1 MVKQREMMDRGR
13 EEQRHGG
20 ATAPGRMRIW
30 TAAVLLMVF
39 AAACVP
45 RMSIESRSE
54 NQLHAAAESA
64 FRARDY
70 PEAMRLYQGYLRQYP
85 QGPHT
90 TAALMRIAEIQMAEG
105 RYEAARNT
113 YRRLMDRFPD
123 SGLVPDAAVGVLKS
137 FYASGQYKDVI
148 RYADDLLK
156 KVRSPDDIRRL
167 YLVLGDAYMAIDS
180 PINAVYYYSIS
191 EQYARYP
198 SRDHRE
204 KIDRAISRLSAADI
218 EVLLERIQKDE
229 DIRGAL
235 LYQLAVVHMQEDRKE
250 EAGRVVSEFLRK
262 FPDHR
267 KVEAARNL
275 LEEYE
280 TLPLASRHTIGCLLP
295 LSGAYKVYGA
305 RALRGVELAL
315 SQASGIHLVIRD
327 TGSEAR
333 TALLAVNDLLDA
345 ATPSAIIGP
354 IITAETA
361 APEAQTARIPL
372 IALTQ
377 KEGIPAMGDFVFRNF
392 ITPRMQ
398 VEALISHAVREMGR
412 YRFGVLYPNEK
423 YGFTFLELF
432 QEAAAA
438 NGGTVTSTAVYE
450 TRETDFRK
458 SIRSLRGG
466 HRGRDLGF
474 DALFIPDAPRK
485 TGLILPQLAFYDIR
499 TQLMGTNLWH
509 SEQLLG
515 MAGDFAEG
523 AVFPTGFFPESRSP
537 HVVDF
542 VTDFQGTYG
551 EVPGF
556 IEAIAYDTARLLIQL
571 LSRPD
576 IRYKSALQ
584 EQLARVRDFPGV
596 TGLTSFGPSGEV
608 RKDLY
613 LLQVRDGQFV
623 DTAEGGVA
631 MVP

>member
-1 MVKQREMMDRGR
+1 MDRGR
-13 EEQRHGG
+13 EEQRYGG
-20 ATAPGRMRIW
+20 ATARGRMRIW

-45 RMSIESRSE
+45 RTSIEGQSE
-54 NQLHAAAESA
+54 NGLHATAESA
-64 FRARDY
+64 FRAREY
-70 PEAMRLYQGYLRQYP
+70 PEALRLYEDYLRRYP

-90 TAALMRIAEIQMAEG
+90 TAALMRIAEIQMIEG
-105 RYEAARNT
+105 RYEPARNT

-137 FYASGQYKDVI
+137 FYASERYKDVI

-156 KVRSPDDIRRL
+156 KVRSPDDVRRL
-167 YLVLGDAYMAIDS
+167 YLILGDAYMAIDS

-218 EVLLERIQKDE
+218 EVLLERIRKDE

-235 LYQLAVVHMQEDRKE
+235 LYKLALVHMQEDRKE
-250 EAGRVVSEFLRK
+250 EAGRVVSEFLQK

-295 LSGAYKVYGA
+295 LSGPYKVYGA

-327 TGSEAR
+327 TGSEAQ

-361 APEAQTARIPL
+361 APEAQAARIPL

-377 KEGIPAMGDFVFRNF
+377 KEGIPAIGDFVFRNF

-398 VEALISHAVREMGR
+398 VEAVVSHAVRRMGR

-423 YGFTFLELF
+423 YGYTFNELF

-438 NGGTVTSTAVYE
+438 NGATVVSTAVYD
-450 TRETDFRK
+450 TVETDFRK
-458 SIRSLRGG
+458 SIRTFRGG
-466 HRGRDLGF
+466 YRGGLGF

-485 TGLILPQLAFYDIR
+485 TGLILPQLAYYDIR

-509 SEQLLG
+509 SKQLLG
-515 MAGDFAEG
+515 MAGKFAEG

-537 HVVDF
+537 RVVDF
-542 VTDFQGTYG
+542 VSDFQGTYG
-551 EVPGF
+551 EPPGF

-576 IRYKSALQ
+576 IRNKSALR
-584 EQLARVRDFPGV
+584 EQLAQVRDFPGV
-596 TGLTSFGPSGEV
+596 TGLTSFDSSGEA

-613 LLQVRDGQFV
+613 ILQVRGGKFV